1 MTSPSP
7 TDRPRRRRVRLV
19 ACAVVVAVAGAALAF
34 AGIQFDQGS
43 GHHSVVAAAK
53 LLHSPSSQTSQT
65 STAALPDHDVL
76 FVGASYTA
84 GLGASPQT
92 DGYAYVIGREP
103 GWHAQVSGV
112 SGSGFLNPGPRG
124 DQTFAE
130 RIAHL
135 PTRPRPELVVFQ
147 GGRNDVNYPSA
158 QLRSAAIET
167 AALTRKRYAGA
178 EIVFLGPIPAHV
190 PAPPDQVAVADTLRS
205 AAASCKAIFVD
216 PIAQGWITPGNEN
229 GYTGHVPAHPDNN
242 GYAYIAQRLLGD
254 LQGLVR
260 NHRNT

>member
-1 MTSPSP
+1 MTPPSP
-7 TDRPRRRRVRLV
+7 IHKPGRRRILLV
-19 ACAVVVAVAGAALAF
+19 ATVVVVAGVAVSLAATQLNHSSA
-34 AGIQFDQGS
+34 
-43 GHHSVVAAAK
+43 HHSVVAAAK
-53 LLHSPSSQTSQT
+53 LLHSSTRTSA
-65 STAALPDHDVL
+65 AALPDHDVL

-84 GLGASPQT
+84 GLGAYPQT

-103 GWHAQVSGV
+103 GWRAQVDGV
-112 SGSGFLNPGPRG
+112 SGTGFLNPGPRG

-135 PTRPRPELVVFQ
+135 PNHPRPELVVFQ

-178 EIVFLGPIPAHV
+178 QVVFLGPIPAHV
-190 PAPPDQVAVADTLRS
+190 PAPADQLAVAETLRS

-216 PIAQGWITPGNEN
+216 PIEQGWITPGNEK
-229 GYTGHVPAHPDNN
+229 GYTGRVPAHPDNN
-242 GYAYIAQRLLGD
+242 GYAYIAQRLLSD
-254 LQGLVR
+254 LQGFFPNR
-260 NHRNT
+260 GNA

>member
-1 MTSPSP
+1 MTPPSP
-7 TDRPRRRRVRLV
+7 TDKPRQRRILLV
-19 ACAVVVAVAGAALAF
+19 ACVIAVAGAVVALA
-34 AGIQFDQGS
+34 GTQLNQGS
-43 GHHSVVAAAK
+43 GRHSVVAAAN
-53 LLHSPSSQTSQT
+53 LLHSSPSRTGA
-65 STAALPDHDVL
+65 AALPDHDVL

-112 SGSGFLNPGPRG
+112 SGTGFLNPGPRG
-124 DQTFAE
+124 DQSFAE

-147 GGRNDVNYPSA
+147 GGRNDVNYPAS
-158 QLRSAAIET
+158 QLRAAAIET

-178 EIVFLGPIPAHV
+178 QIVFLGPIPAHV
-190 PAPPDQVAVADTLRS
+190 PAPANQLAVAETLRS

-216 PIAQGWITPGNEN
+216 PIAQGWITPGNER

-242 GYAYIAQRLLGD
+242 GYAYIAARLFSD
-254 LQGLVR
+254 LQGLFP
-260 NHRNT
+260 NHGNA